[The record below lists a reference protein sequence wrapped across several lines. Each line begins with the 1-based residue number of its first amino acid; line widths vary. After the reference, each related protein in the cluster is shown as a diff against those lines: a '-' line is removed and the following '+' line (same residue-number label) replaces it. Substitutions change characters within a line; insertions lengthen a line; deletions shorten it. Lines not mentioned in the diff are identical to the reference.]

1 MTIRVSTLAVW
12 ACFGLCATLA
22 HAQTRATG
30 STGSTGGVTQVTP
43 TQATKLTSGTAAST
57 TGTTG
62 TAGTGGTNVGGGG
75 GGAGGAGGNV
85 QMNTGN
91 QPVFNTGD
99 GSVGAQVGQGGFT
112 GRSNTAFAGSRLA
125 TQGDAT
131 SLTPQFNQ
139 MTNQGNQGNQ
149 GNTGRSNIKRARPQQ
164 KIAFTFPKA
173 NLAATQ
179 VQLSVHFKRYRDM
192 AGVDTS
198 ISDEGIA
205 TLTGSVASEDSRKL
219 AEIFTRQEP
228 GVRSVVNELR
238 VDAVAP

>member
-1 MTIRVSTLAVW
+1 MTIRVSSLAVW
-12 ACFGLCATLA
+12 ACLGLCATA
-22 HAQTRATG
+22 AQAQSRAATG
-30 STGSTGGVTQVTP
+30 STGSTGGVTQVKP
-43 TQATKLTSGTAAST
+43 TQSTNLTSGTAASA
-57 TGTTG
+57 TGA
-62 TAGTGGTNVGGGG
+62 AGTGGTNAGGGGGG
-75 GGAGGAGGNV
+75 GGATGGNV
-85 QMNTGN
+85 QMNAGN

-112 GRSNTAFAGSRLA
+112 GRSNTAFAGNRLA

-164 KIAFTFPKA
+164 KIAFTYPKA

-179 VQLSVHFKRYRDM
+179 VQMSQRFQRM
-192 AGVDTS
+192 TGVTGANAS
-198 ISDEGIA
+198 ISDEGVA
-205 TLTGSVASEDSRKL
+205 TLTGVVTSDDTRKL
-219 AEIFTRQEP
+219 AEALARLEP

-238 VDAVAP
+238 VDAVSP